1 MLLGVLKMV
10 VAMQEDDEEFLNLE
24 REGQSQEQINNENQ
38 QELNQEPVDEAK
50 SSNNYQDLRVTR
62 DEFEVSLK
70 QDSNASNVRNR
81 EDFIKKLRENYDQ
94 NRQKIIEKVS
104 TGNKQRSVQQLQMDS
119 ERKIE
124 KKLLEFLTIGE
135 MLNNVTKQIQN
146 LRNTQS
152 SDTKAIKKDAFST
165 VLNIPTGTK
174 QIVNKFK
181 KVQALEEEIKHS
193 ILSNSNKFLGMLY
206 SVKNYIKKLTGLGQ
220 AKTLDSLITMYSRE
234 LKSLGKMLR
243 EYSKN
248 DEKDLVI
255 LDKYSKT
262 LTKSIDQDFSKHQK
276 IRKIKEDL
284 DSTKKRLLKLA
295 QSSDISPNMKFSY
308 QDKLKG
314 LDLLLLEV
322 NMQLMRKRE
331 SIKDYRTTKDLID
344 KISKL
349 IMINRQYLVIA
360 TDKLEHAQ
368 ALVENTMKSLVRVR
382 QEQRLVKLLYDSIN
396 KTGMFVSEAYQAVIE
411 GSQKISEMLNNE
423 SAFEIIQDSLE
434 YHDADLKQ
442 LLDDYS
448 QDYKTQVDLTD

>member
-1 MLLGVLKMV
+1 MV
-10 VAMQEDDEEFLNLE
+10 VAMQEEDEEFLNLE
-24 REGQSQEQINNENQ
+24 REGQSQDPTNNEDQ
-38 QELNQEPVDEAK
+38 QALNQEPVDEK
-50 SSNNYQDLRVTR
+50 TSNNYQDLRVTR
-62 DEFEVSLK
+62 DEFELSLK

-94 NRQKIIEKVS
+94 NRKKIIEKVS
-104 TGNKQRSVQQLQMDS
+104 TGNKQGLVQQLQMDT
-119 ERKIE
+119 ERKTE
-124 KKLLEFLTIGE
+124 KKLIEFLTIGE
-135 MLNNVTKQIQN
+135 MLNNVTKQIQD

-165 VLNIPTGTK
+165 VLSIPTGTK

-206 SVKNYIKKLTGLGQ
+206 SVKNYIKKLTGIGQ

-234 LKSLGKMLR
+234 LKTLGKMLR

-248 DEKDLVI
+248 DEKDLVV

-262 LTKSIDQDFSKHQK
+262 LTKSISQDMSIHQK
-276 IRKIKEDL
+276 MDKIKEDL
-284 DSTKKRLLKLA
+284 SIAKKRLLNLA
-295 QSSDISPNMKFSY
+295 QSPDVSPNMRFSY

-331 SIKDYRTTKDLID
+331 SVKDYRTTKDLID

-368 ALVENTMKSLVRVR
+368 ALVENTMKSLIRVR

-411 GSQKISEMLNNE
+411 GSQKISEIINNE
-423 SAFEIIQDSLE
+423 SAFDIIQNSLQ
-434 YHDADLKQ
+434 YHDSDLKQ
-442 LLDDYS
+442 LLDDYL
-448 QDYKTQVDLTD
+448 QDYKTQVDVTDFNM